1 MADLN
6 ELERVGK
13 HTVATTA
20 DAKAPVNTAGT
31 VWADTRDAIAAYI
44 DDPGEFQRTTQ
55 GQHVK
60 MRMSK
65 NRQVS
70 YLELTQGG
78 KTIRVEVYEIDK
90 DAESNEMLNQWMCGG
105 MV

>member
-1 MADLN
+1 MANLN

-13 HTVATTA
+13 HVAA
-20 DAKAPVNTAGT
+20 EDAKAPIDTTGV
-31 VWADTRDAIAAYI
+31 VWQETGEAIAQYL
-44 DDPGEFQRTTQ
+44 DDPGEFTLTTQ
-55 GQHVK
+55 GQHMK

-70 YLELTQGG
+70 YLELTRAG
-78 KTIRVEVYEIDK
+78 KTIRIEVYEIDPV
-90 DAESNEMLNQWMCGG
+90 AEDNDMLNAWMLGS

>member
-13 HTVATTA
+13 HVAA
-20 DAKAPVNTAGT
+20 AAKAPIDVVGAI
-31 VWADTRDAIAAYI
+31 WADTRDAIAAYL
-44 DDPGEFQRTTQ
+44 DDPGEFQLSTQ
-55 GQHVK
+55 GQQVK
-60 MRMSK
+60 MRMGK

-70 YLELTQGG
+70 YLELTRAG
-78 KTIRVEVYEIDK
+78 KTIRIEVYEIDPV
-90 DAESNEMLNQWMCGG
+90 AEDNNMLNTWMLGG